1 MKKPGEGEHSAA
13 GTEHSCRQRGQ
24 CGGSQREKTKQ
35 GRVLQS
41 VAVGTHGNQ
50 QVLVSTIAKTDL
62 MSQSQPR
69 YVERQTR
76 QQQREDSDAGSNDV
90 YA

>member
-1 MKKPGEGEHSAA
+1 MGA
-13 GTEHSCRQRGQ
+13 
-24 CGGSQREKTKQ
+24 
-35 GRVLQS
+35 
-41 VAVGTHGNQ
+41 HGNQ